1 MQLRH
6 MHFCIIILSKRQ
18 EKETAEHITV
28 NKILE
33 FEKGLDQKWSWHTK
47 NTNSLQEKEGL
58 ENAFK
63 SSSICPAVQVG
74 EGFRNCGGSEQG

>member
-6 MHFCIIILSKRQ
+6 MHFCIIILSKGQ

-28 NKILE
+28 NKILV

-47 NTNSLQEKEGL
+47 NTNSLQEKEGWRRPL
-58 ENAFK
+58 K
-63 SSSICPAVQVG
+63 AVVFVLLSKLG
-74 EGFRNCGGSEQG
+74 KDSGTAGI